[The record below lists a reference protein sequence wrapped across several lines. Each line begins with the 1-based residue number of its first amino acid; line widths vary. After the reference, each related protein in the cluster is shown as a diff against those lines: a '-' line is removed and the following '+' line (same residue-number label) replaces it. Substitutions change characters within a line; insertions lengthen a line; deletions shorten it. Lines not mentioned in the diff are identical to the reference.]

1 MENSK
6 GGQGLAFKN
15 LFKGL
20 VRQLVGL
27 RPFLLSLMTGVSF
40 PQHKRKEEKT
50 KNECCAYVHTHII
63 INKPLKGE
71 KKTIA
76 LEAKHGLDVRC
87 RSMSFLP
94 LPPHI

>member
-1 MENSK
+1 MIKEDAKRERKEMIDCLAHLVCDRIAYQKGTDRSKMENSK

-50 KNECCAYVHTHII
+50 KNECCAYVHTHI
-63 INKPLKGE
+63 
-71 KKTIA
+71 
-76 LEAKHGLDVRC
+76 
-87 RSMSFLP
+87 
-94 LPPHI
+94 